1 MKDSVP
7 RNEEEAVAF
16 ERAEALGIRID
27 TLGGNCPVQG
37 EGYFDS
43 KAFYFRARNAA
54 WQFCVGP
61 TEHPWCCDEWGIE
74 RDYGAGDQAGW
85 MARDVAIGFI
95 CEGVTAYRN
104 GVPNEGGE

>member
-7 RNEEEAVAF
+7 RNDEEATAF
-16 ERAEALGIRID
+16 RRAEALGIRIE

-37 EGYFDS
+37 EGFFDS
-43 KAFYFRARNAA
+43 KAFYFRARYNY

-61 TEHPWCCDEWGIE
+61 EERPWYCDEWGIE
-74 RDYGAGDQAGW
+74 RDYDADTDAGW
-85 MARDVAIGFI
+85 MPREIAIGFI
-95 CEGVTAYRN
+95 CEGVTAYRE